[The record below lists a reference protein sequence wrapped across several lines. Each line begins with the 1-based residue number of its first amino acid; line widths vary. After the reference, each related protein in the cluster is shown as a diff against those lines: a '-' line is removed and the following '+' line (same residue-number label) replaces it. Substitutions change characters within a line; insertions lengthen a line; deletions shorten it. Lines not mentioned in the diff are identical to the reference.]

1 MATTVAPE
9 PGAAPTRSAPY
20 VAALDVVRIV
30 ALLGIMSTHAV
41 AWAGRDTPEA
51 ALWSRALE
59 LLSRSGVS
67 VFVLLSGVLLGYSNS
82 RRRPV
87 LDFLKHRFWRI
98 GLPWLVWAAAWAA
111 VFLFAT
117 NVWLGVPLPTPWHV
131 ADALL
136 YGPGYLYF
144 LVLLGQLTLLA
155 AVYPTK
161 QSTRVW
167 LAVAA
172 AVWQL
177 ALNAL
182 RLVVAGDWGGDA
194 WFIIDTHSYELAPFW
209 IGHFAVG
216 VAAGGYLTALR
227 RTSAPGRLAA
237 AAAFG
242 VTAWLVVFAPDL
254 GIWQDDRLTG
264 ASSLLH
270 PLYLPLSCAETL
282 LLLWFGE
289 ALLTALP
296 ALTPVAGSLA
306 DASFGLYLIQQYPLE
321 AIGPL
326 FQHLTKPLNV
336 SDQLPG
342 SLFSVAVLLAV
353 TAGIAAVAV
362 ALLQK
367 TAWGRAILGGSN
379 GVRRPVAITTT
390 VDG

>member
-1 MATTVAPE
+1 MATTVAPI
-9 PGAAPTRSAPY
+9 PGAAPIRSTSYIP
-20 VAALDVVRIV
+20 ALDVVRIM

-41 AWAGRDTPEA
+41 AWAGRDTAEA

-67 VFVLLSGVLLGYSNS
+67 VFVLLSGVLLGYSSS
-82 RRRPV
+82 RQRPP
-87 LDFLKHRFWRI
+87 LEFLKHRFWRI
-98 GLPWLVWAAAWAA
+98 GLPWMVWAIAWAA

-117 NVWLGVPLPTPWHV
+117 DAWQRIPLPTLAEV
-131 ADALL
+131 VDALL

-161 QSTRVW
+161 RSTRVW

-182 RLVVAGDWGGDA
+182 RLVVADDWGGDA
-194 WFIIDTHSYELAPFW
+194 WFAIDTHAYELAPFW

-216 VAAGGYLTALR
+216 VAAGGYLAALR
-227 RTSAPGRLAA
+227 RVSAWGRLAT
-237 AAAFG
+237 AAAFA
-242 VTAWLVVFAPDL
+242 VTAWLVVFAPGL
-254 GIWQDDRLTG
+254 GIWQDDRLNG

-270 PLYLPLSCAETL
+270 PLYLPLACAETL

-296 ALTPVAGSLA
+296 ALTPAAGSLA

-326 FQHLTKPLNV
+326 FQHLPTPFNV

-342 SLFSVAVLLAV
+342 SLLAVTVLLAV

-367 TAWGRAILGGSN
+367 TVWGRAVIGGN
-379 GVRRPVAITTT
+379 TGVRRPDPAPA
-390 VDG
+390 DG